1 MGDNQWVLILVCMI
15 AAIIVIVGAVVGIR
29 IALHIRRVETIKN
42 ERRRDAVHYAFVIN
56 PSKPTAGETRAFIE
70 RFCTNRGIADIMF
83 IETQLD
89 KDGRACAL
97 EALEQGRTW

>member
-56 PSKPTAGETRAFIE
+56 PSKPTAGETRVY
-70 RFCTNRGIADIMF
+70 
-83 IETQLD
+83 
-89 KDGRACAL
+89 
-97 EALEQGRTW
+97 